1 MNYFIDHNKSA
12 TASCIIWISDEYDI
26 KDLTPYIESIL
37 CDNGEDYIEL
47 YGDDFE
53 QISIDSFE
61 AIEGDDDNSYILCYT
76 AIVKINLDNHI
87 DFKNAMKASGN
98 MVEVKVGFKDT
109 DGEELDYLFE
119 GNYDNLV
126 ELVKDE

>member
-1 MNYFIDHNKSA
+1 M
-12 TASCIIWISDEYDI
+12 
-26 KDLTPYIESIL
+26 
-37 CDNGEDYIEL
+37 CDNGENYIEL
-47 YGDDFE
+47 YRNDFD
-53 QISIDSFE
+53 QISLDNFE
-61 AIEGDDDNSYILCYT
+61 AIEGDDENSYILCYT

-87 DFKNAMKASGN
+87 DFKNAMQSSGN

>member
-1 MNYFIDHNKSA
+1 MNYFIDYNKSA
-12 TASCIIWISDEYDI
+12 AASCIIWISDEYDI
-26 KDLTPYIESIL
+26 KDLTPYIEAIL
-37 CDNGEDYIEL
+37 CDNGEDYVEL

-53 QISIDSFE
+53 QISLDNFE
-61 AIEGDDDNSYILCYT
+61 AIEGDDENSYILCYT

-87 DFKNAMKASGN
+87 DFKNAMQSSGN

>member
-1 MNYFIDHNKSA
+1 MNYFIDYNKSA
-12 TASCIIWISDEYDI
+12 AASCIIWISDEYDI
-26 KDLTPYIESIL
+26 NDLTPYIEAIL
-37 CDNGEDYIEL
+37 CDNGEDYVEL
-47 YGDDFE
+47 YGDAFE
-53 QISIDSFE
+53 QISLDNFE
-61 AIEGDDDNSYILCYT
+61 AIEGDDENSYILCYT

-87 DFKNAMKASGN
+87 DFKNAMQSSGN

-126 ELVKDE
+126 ELVKDD